1 MFKYAYSAPAVGF
14 DPLEAAQP
22 VRPRYV
28 REPLNDDG
36 VALLARLAGKVVL
49 TRTAAGFPHVINQLA
64 RHVHYPQAM
73 GRAIDALL
81 LLDDFQKRQGFPFD
95 VLVELGNL
103 KSLYDRYNLHE
114 GARRPRGSAN
124 LPVRR

>member
-1 MFKYAYSAPAVGF
+1 MATIAAAPPPPSF
-14 DPLEAAQP
+14 L
-22 VRPRYV
+22 
-28 REPLNDDG
+28 
-36 VALLARLAGKVVL
+36 
-49 TRTAAGFPHVINQLA
+49 
-64 RHVHYPQAM
+64 
-73 GRAIDALL
+73 LL

-114 GARRPRGSAN
+114 GARRPRSSAN